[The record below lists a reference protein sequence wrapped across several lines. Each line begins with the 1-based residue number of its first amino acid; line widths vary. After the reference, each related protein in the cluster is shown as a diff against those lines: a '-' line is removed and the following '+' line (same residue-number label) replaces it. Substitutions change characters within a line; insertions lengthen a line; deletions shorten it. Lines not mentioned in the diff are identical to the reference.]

1 MEWKLYTWLFFVNK
15 KSKPR
20 KSSLF
25 VFFVFSYLV
34 QLMSYYMRLQCIH
47 RWTKKINNVCCI
59 TAITLSRRKKSECKK
74 KKNTPQLTITDGCA
88 LLSNHTLVLFKLV
101 AREKKKKSENESGIR
116 ISKLN
121 QSFAFRLGLNICRF
135 YVAN

>member
-1 MEWKLYTWLFFVNK
+1 MYLQMNK
-15 KSKPR
+15 KNKQCLLYYR
-20 KSSLF
+20 DN
-25 VFFVFSYLV
+25 LV
-34 QLMSYYMRLQCIH
+34 
-47 RWTKKINNVCCI
+47 
-59 TAITLSRRKKSECKK
+59 EKK
-74 KKNTPQLTITDGCA
+74 KKANARRRKNTPQLTITDGCA
-88 LLSNHTLVLFKLV
+88 LLNNHTLVLFKLV

>member
-1 MEWKLYTWLFFVNK
+1 MYSQTNKENKQCLLYYRDN
-15 KSKPR
+15 
-20 KSSLF
+20 
-25 VFFVFSYLV
+25 LV
-34 QLMSYYMRLQCIH
+34 
-47 RWTKKINNVCCI
+47 
-59 TAITLSRRKKSECKK
+59 EKK
-74 KKNTPQLTITDGCA
+74 KANARRKNTPQLTITDGCA
-88 LLSNHTLVLFKLV
+88 LLSNHTLILFKLV